1 MRMAELRILIR
12 FVVTASSMLLLA
24 SDLKAAEKFRIACFN
39 LNNYLTE
46 ASGNRPLKSAASKA
60 KIRES
65 LRTLKA
71 DVAGLEEVGST
82 NALLELRDA
91 LSAEGLN
98 YPYWD
103 YVQGADTNIHLALLS
118 RFPITARRPH
128 TNDSFL
134 FFGKRFQVSRG
145 FSEVDIH
152 VNPNYSFTLIGV
164 HLKSRLPVPDGDET
178 DIREQEALILKEKVD
193 AILSAKPKANLVV
206 LGDFNDTKDSK
217 SLKTLIGRQKFAL
230 VDTRPAEQNGD
241 DQTNPN
247 PRYAAPRVTWTY
259 YYAVEDSFSRIDYI
273 LLSRGMAREWDPEET
288 YVLAL
293 PNWGVASDHRP
304 IVATFEA
311 VDK

>member
-1 MRMAELRILIR
+1 MGIPLKWVVIGSFGIFLFSAHAE
-12 FVVTASSMLLLA
+12 
-24 SDLKAAEKFRIACFN
+24 AAQQFRIACYN

-46 ASGNRPLKSAASKA
+46 PSGNRPLKSAAAKA
-60 KIRES
+60 KVRES
-65 LRTLKA
+65 LHALHA
-71 DVAGLEEVGST
+71 DVLSFEEVGST

-91 LSAEGLN
+91 LQAEGLT
-98 YPYWD
+98 YPFWD
-103 YVQGADTNIHLALLS
+103 HLQGADTNIHLAILS

-145 FSEVDIH
+145 FSEVDIQ
-152 VNPNYSFTLIGV
+152 VNPDYSFTLMGV
-164 HLKSRLPVPDGDET
+164 HLKSRLAIPDGDER

-206 LGDFNDTKDSK
+206 LGDFNDTKDSTT
-217 SLKTLIGRQKFAL
+217 LKTLTGRQKLAL
-230 VDTRPAEQNGD
+230 VDTRPGEQNGD
-241 DQTNPN
+241 DQPNPN
-247 PRYAAPRVTWTY
+247 PRYAAPKVTWTY
-259 YYAVEDSFSRIDYI
+259 YYAVDDSYTRIDYI
-273 LLSRGMAREWDPEET
+273 LLSRGMAREWNPDET
-288 YVLAL
+288 YVLSL